1 MVYTSQQSIVMQGVV
16 KQGAGTQAPNQIEPM
31 DFSALLDPS
40 LLQAARQ
47 IYRTFYEVHP
57 EQERPLGVAID
68 RFTHRGKLIFTGKP
82 VLLPQECFV
91 PLNQI
96 ELEMR

>member
-1 MVYTSQQSIVMQGVV
+1 MVYTSQQASTRPSVDTRVNSRPDQV
-16 KQGAGTQAPNQIEPM
+16 

-40 LLQAARQ
+40 LLQAART
-47 IYRTFYEVHP
+47 IYRTYYEVHP
-57 EQERPLGVAID
+57 EQVQRPIGVAID
-68 RFTHRGKLIFTGKP
+68 RFTHRGKLIFGGKP

-96 ELEMR
+96 ESELY